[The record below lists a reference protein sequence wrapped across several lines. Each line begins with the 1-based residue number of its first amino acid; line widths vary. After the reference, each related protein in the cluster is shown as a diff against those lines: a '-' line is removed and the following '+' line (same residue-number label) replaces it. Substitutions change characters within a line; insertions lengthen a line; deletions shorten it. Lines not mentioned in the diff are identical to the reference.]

1 MVLFGA
7 LLAPGI
13 LAGGL
18 LAGQARGFGERPD
31 HVGALGGGGR
41 VAVMA
46 FEPLYVSAPVR
57 PQWAYEGFVPGVPRD
72 VVLRAEAV
80 LASEGEKAVV
90 GAARPDGSGV
100 RRRRTEV
107 DGARAPDS
115 AAVGR
120 GGRRRGVEVE
130 EPYAPVPVRP
140 REGCPGEW
148 EETWLWEV
156 CRAGE
161 REDAQGFADGLL
173 PGI

>member
-1 MVLFGA
+1 VVLFGA

-18 LAGQARGFGERPD
+18 LAGQVRGFGDRSD
-31 HVGALGGGGR
+31 HAGVLGGGGR

-46 FEPLYVSAPVR
+46 FEPLYVSAPAR
-57 PQWAYEGFVPGVPRD
+57 PQWVYGGFVPGVPRE
-72 VVLRAEAV
+72 VVARAEAV
-80 LASEGEKAVV
+80 LADRDEKVV
-90 GAARPDGSGV
+90 VSTASDGSGG
-100 RRRRTEV
+100 RRRAEV
-107 DGARAPDS
+107 EGARAS
-115 AAVGR
+115 NSVARGG

-161 REDAQGFADGLL
+161 RQEVQGFADGLL
-173 PGI
+173 SGI